1 MDFFMNPIRDYMLKR
16 VVINNFINLVS
27 PVFFI
32 GGNMIWIYILK
43 RIKQYNKVVIPP
55 VDIIK
60 EYNNKQ
66 TNAFLET
73 YKQPNDDM
81 NSNIDEV
88 FYSKDNYT
96 KTMRDVNNELE
107 RKWKQKTLIEQT
119 PKGNIIMFYD
129 PYKQGFSYYSDSQP
143 IPYAILNAVAMKYV
157 RIYRCRDF
165 FVDDETTPEK
175 DPSRFIQIHMIEKKD
190 TKDSTKSNSDKSV
203 FKDAPFAKLKN
214 YKKERQTNKKDTD
227 TAEPSKPERIFYRNK
242 FISLG
247 PVRNYSIIQPIK
259 KENKQNGFK
268 TNLLN
273 GIISESNLQNDVMNY
288 KDFKLKLQNK

>member
-1 MDFFMNPIRDYMLKR
+1 MDFFMNPIRDYMLKH
-16 VVINNFINLVS
+16 VVIKNTISLMRPVVFISV
-27 PVFFI
+27 
-32 GGNMIWIYILK
+32 NMIWINILK
-43 RIKQYNKVVIPP
+43 RINQYSKVIIPP

-60 EYNNKQ
+60 EYNSKQ
-66 TNAFLET
+66 TKAFLET
-73 YKQPNDDM
+73 YKQPKDDM
-81 NSNIDEV
+81 NLNIDEV

-96 KTMRDVNNELE
+96 KTMKDINNELE
-107 RKWKQKTLIEQT
+107 RKWRQKILIEQT

-143 IPYAILNAVAMKYV
+143 IPYTILNAVAMKYV

-165 FVDDETTPEK
+165 FIDDETTPEK
-175 DPSRFIQIHMIEKKD
+175 DPSQFIQIHMIEKKD

-214 YKKERQTNKKDTD
+214 YKKDKQSNKKDID
-227 TAEPSKPERIFYRNK
+227 IEPSKPERIFYRNK

-247 PVRNYSIIQPIK
+247 PIRNYSIIQPIK
-259 KENKQNGFK
+259 KENKHNGFK

-273 GIISESNLQNDVMNY
+273 GIISESKLQNDVMNY